1 MTRFATCLF
10 RFALCACALA
20 AFPASAER
28 PDSATNDTAFFRAA
42 LSFARS
48 EAERAGIRCHTGTFK
63 WTHSNPWSHPGTG
76 LSFQLDVA
84 PPETPEKTF
93 SATLW
98 IGLSETNGFQRAYF
112 DYNIM
117 WNGSV
122 RIECP
127 GDSTENTS
135 AVGTTTRGSPPS
147 PRRPPPDRVLHATAG
162 DRFLVLKIPGL
173 CDAPGRWDPFW
184 TSATNAFIRQNGRLT
199 EENDGR
205 ESGKDDLEVWG
216 LDWCPRFASRAA
228 EIGLERVDHC
238 SFDPKEPFHDG
249 RGFRTYRW
257 PLDQS
262 GERGWRLW
270 PRARSADDKQRTLL
284 ATLFVGRGTGLP
296 FRPKD
301 WLIPNDP
308 RKHNVRHRT
317 DGRHFF
323 VLVAEVPRF
332 DEPVWDRILD
342 EAVRSAQPSRDNPVP
357 PTDSSAKER
366 P

>member
-28 PDSATNDTAFFRAA
+28 PDSATNDTAFFHAA
-42 LSFARS
+42 LAFART
-48 EAERAGIRCHTGTFK
+48 EAERAGMRCHTGTFTC
-63 WTHSNPWSHPGTG
+63 THSIPSSHPGAS
-76 LSFQLDVA
+76 LSFQLDVTS
-84 PPETPEKTF
+84 PETPQKTF

-98 IGLSETNGFQRAYF
+98 IGHSGTNGFQLADF
-112 DYNIM
+112 DHNVALRERSVKIERLPD
-117 WNGSV
+117 GST
-122 RIECP
+122 
-127 GDSTENTS
+127 DYTS
-135 AVGTTTRGSPPS
+135 AMGMTVRVSPPS
-147 PRRPPPDRVLHATAG
+147 PRDPPPDRVLHATAD
-162 DRFLVLKIPGL
+162 DRFLVLKIPGR

-184 TSATNAFIRQNGRLT
+184 TSATNAFIRQNGRLSG
-199 EENDGR
+199 ENGGR
-205 ESGKDDLEVWG
+205 ESDKDDLEIWG

-238 SFDPKEPFHDG
+238 SFDSKEPFHNG
-249 RGFRTYRW
+249 LSFLTYRW

-262 GERGWRLW
+262 GKPGWRLW
-270 PRARSADDKQRTLL
+270 LSARSADDKHRPLR
-284 ATLFVGRGTGLP
+284 ATLFAGRGTGLP
-296 FRPKD
+296 FRPQD

-332 DEPVWDRILD
+332 DDPVLDRILD
-342 EAVRSAQPSRDNPVP
+342 EAVAAGRSLDNPGP
-357 PTDSSAKER
+357 R
-366 P
+366 

>member
-1 MTRFATCLF
+1 MKRFGQHVSKL
-10 RFALCACALA
+10 ALSICVLA

-42 LSFARS
+42 LSFART
-48 EAERAGIRCHTGTFK
+48 EAERAGMRCHAGTFK
-63 WTHSNPWSHPGTG
+63 WTQSNPWSQPGTG
-76 LSFQLDVA
+76 LSFQLDMT
-84 PPETPEKTF
+84 PPETPGKTF

-98 IGLSETNGFQRAYF
+98 AGLSETNGFQLAYF
-112 DYNIM
+112 YYNIM

-135 AVGTTTRGSPPS
+135 AVGTTTRGNPPS

-162 DRFLVLKIPGL
+162 DRFLVLKIPGR
-173 CDAPGRWDPFW
+173 CDAPGRWDSFW
-184 TSATNAFIRQNGRLT
+184 TSATNAFIRQNGRFPG
-199 EENDGR
+199 ENDER
-205 ESGKDDLEVWG
+205 KSDKNDLEIWG

-228 EIGLERVDHC
+228 ELGLERVEQC
-238 SFDPKEPFHDG
+238 SFDSKEPFHDG

-262 GERGWRLW
+262 GKCGWRLW
-270 PRARSADDKQRTLL
+270 LRARSADDKQRTLL

-323 VLVAEVPRF
+323 ILVPP
-332 DEPVWDRILD
+332 DPVVDGPEWDKILD
-342 EAVRSAQPSRDNPVP
+342 EVVRTAQVP
-357 PTDSSAKER
+357 AESE
-366 P
+366 

>member
-10 RFALCACALA
+10 RFALCACVLA

-42 LSFARS
+42 LSFART
-48 EAERAGIRCHTGTFK
+48 EAERAGIRCHTGTFQ
-63 WTHSNPWSHPGTG
+63 WARSNPWSHPGTG
-76 LSFQLDVA
+76 LSFQLDVS
-84 PPETPEKTF
+84 PPETPDKTF

-98 IGLSETNGFQRAYF
+98 AGLSETNGFQRDYF
-112 DYNIM
+112 DLNVR
-117 WNGSV
+117 WANWSV
-122 RIECP
+122 RIEDP
-127 GDSTENTS
+127 QVSSTDRTPAKRSTS
-135 AVGTTTRGSPPS
+135 RGATSS
-147 PRRPPPDRVLHATAG
+147 PRSPPPDRVLHATAG
-162 DRFLVLKIPGL
+162 DRFLVLKIPGR

-184 TSATNAFIRQNGRLT
+184 TSATNAFIRQNGRLPG
-199 EENDGR
+199 ENGKRASD
-205 ESGKDDLEVWG
+205 KDDLEIWG
-216 LDWCPRFASRAA
+216 LDWCPHFASRAA
-228 EIGLERVDHC
+228 EIGLERVDQC

-262 GERGWRLW
+262 GKRGWRLW
-270 PRARSADDKQRTLL
+270 LRARSADDKQRTLL

-323 VLVAEVPRF
+323 ILVPP
-332 DEPVWDRILD
+332 DPVVDGPEWDKILD
-342 EAVRSAQPSRDNPVP
+342 EVVRSAQDPAES
-357 PTDSSAKER
+357 E
-366 P
+366 